1 MSKKGQTVLQGNKK
15 VISKGI
21 VQDKLSYKLKL
32 GKTLKYH
39 H

>member
-1 MSKKGQTVLQGNKK
+1 LQGNKK